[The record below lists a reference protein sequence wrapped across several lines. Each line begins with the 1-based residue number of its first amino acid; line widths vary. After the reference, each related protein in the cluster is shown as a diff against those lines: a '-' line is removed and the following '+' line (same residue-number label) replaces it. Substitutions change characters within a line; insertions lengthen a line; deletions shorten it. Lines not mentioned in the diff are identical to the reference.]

1 MIWNIFFNIIYYT
14 LTYGIFL
21 YSLLLS
27 ISFIFLGLFSIGET
41 KDYLHKNQFT
51 DYRLLASS
59 EHVPSVS
66 ILAPAYNEGKTI
78 VENVKSLLAIF
89 YTNLEI
95 IVIND
100 GSKDD
105 SLNKLIKE
113 YDLVLADIFVDSI
126 IPTKEIKGIYK
137 SRKKIYKKLIVIDKE
152 NGGKADALNAG
163 INISS
168 KKYFICIDVDSILE
182 QDALLKMVKPFMEQT
197 NKRVI
202 ATGGVIRVANS
213 CDVEQGKILKV
224 HLAKEYLPR
233 MQILEYIR
241 AFILGRMAWSRLNGL
256 LIISGAFGAFDKEIA
271 IAVGGYNTNTVGED
285 MELVVHM
292 RRYMEEQ
299 KLDYIIRYIPDPL
312 CWTEVPNNYAILERQ
327 RNRWFRGT
335 FQTLKIHRVMFFN
348 PKYRI
353 LGLVS
358 YPYWFIFELCAPI
371 IEFFGFFAF
380 ICFAVTG
387 YIDWS
392 FFFVFFFFIICFAYL
407 YSLFAI
413 LMEVYSFNQYKRR
426 VDIFRLLL
434 TALSEPFYFHPFIV
448 WSGIRG
454 LLKLII
460 KENNWGEMT
469 RQGFSKGPKKT
480 KPSIKLSLA
489 KISTNQPLRVPVKKR
504 EIDKSEWFFAAK
516 VLPVINKLF
525 SFISEILISYLPL
538 ALVFGILILVA
549 RSFEFVADYFKHGA
563 IASFPSV
570 LLIAISKDFLY
581 WITALVFLFPIYFI
595 VNLIHKK
602 TAQILFIILS
612 ISLLLLQVSLSQY
625 FLTTLVPLGSDLWGY
640 SLADIKQT
648 VGAAGGIPI
657 LLILTILFLI
667 LIAIDL
673 FVRLPK
679 KMHLN
684 EITIF
689 VFIFILGAVF
699 ITPTAK
705 SISKWMPGQEYANN
719 LSLNKS
725 FYFLNA
731 SIDHFL
737 PSTNETDIYADN
749 YLGGFK
755 KADLAEQKI
764 EDFSYVDEKNYPFLH
779 SIDST
784 KDVLSPFFNKT
795 NKAPNIVIIL
805 VEGLG
810 RAFTN
815 SGAYLGNFTPNVDSL
830 SLKSLYWE
838 NFLSE
843 GGRTFAALPSILSS
857 MTFAKNGFNELGENM
872 PKHFS
877 LINLLQKNGYHTSFY
892 YGGDSHFDNMNI
904 FLNKNGINAIN
915 DGSSFPAGVI
925 KMPESSSGFSWGF
938 GDKQLFDHYLNTNND
953 STKPSM
959 SLILTVST
967 HSPFKIN
974 DQDKYLK
981 RFEERMNELHFN
993 DALKNEYRNYSYQY
1007 ASILYTDEKIGEFIR
1022 SYQKRP
1028 DFKNTVFLI
1037 TGDHR
1042 MPEIPMSTK
1051 IDRYHVPLLIYSPL
1065 LKRTAKFSSISTHF
1079 DITPSLLAWLK
1090 HSYHMQ
1096 VPNMASWMGSGL
1108 DTSRS
1113 FRNTHA
1119 YPLMQTKTE
1128 IIDYIQG
1135 DWLIN
1140 SNILY
1145 HIGNKMELTQED
1157 NPTKANE
1164 LRANFDRYKSKN
1176 NMFINNL
1183 KILPDS
1189 LLMRY
1194 LPK

>member
-1 MIWNIFFNIIYYT
+1 
-14 LTYGIFL
+14 
-21 YSLLLS
+21 LS
-27 ISFIFLGLFSIGET
+27 ISFIFLGLYSIGET
-41 KDYLHKNQFT
+41 KDYLHKNKFT

-66 ILAPAYNEGKTI
+66 ILAPAYNEGKSI
-78 VENVKSLLAIF
+78 VENVRSLLAIF

-105 SLNKLIKE
+105 SLERLIKE
-113 YDLVLADIFVDSI
+113 YDLELSDIFVDAI

-168 KKYFICIDVDSILE
+168 KNYFICIDVDCILE

-213 CDVEQGKILKV
+213 CEVEQGKIIKV
-224 HLAKEYLPR
+224 RLAKDYLPR

-271 IAVGGYNTNTVGED
+271 IAAGGYNSNTVGED
-285 MELVVHM
+285 MELVVRM

-299 KLDYIIRYIPDPL
+299 RLDYVIRYIPDPL

-348 PKYRI
+348 PKYRV
-353 LGLVS
+353 LGMVS

-380 ICFAVTG
+380 ICFAITG

-454 LLKLII
+454 LVNLIVN
-460 KENNWGEMT
+460 ENGWGEMT
-469 RQGFSKGPKKT
+469 RQGFSKRARKAQSASSFALT
-480 KPSIKLSLA
+480 
-489 KISTNQPLRVPVKKR
+489 KISSTSPVKVPVKKK
-504 EIDKSEWFFAAK
+504 EVEKSEWVVADK
-516 VLPVINKLF
+516 ILPFLNKII
-525 SFISEILISYLPL
+525 SFISGAIISYLPL
-538 ALVFGILILVA
+538 ALVFGLLILGA
-549 RSFEFVADYFKHGA
+549 RFFEFIADYFKHGA
-563 IASFPSV
+563 IASLPSV
-570 LLIAISKDFLY
+570 LLIAISKDFLF
-581 WITALVFLFPIYFI
+581 WIWAIAVLLPVYLLVYLF
-595 VNLIHKK
+595 HKK
-602 TAQILFIILS
+602 TAQIFFIILS
-612 ISLLLLQVSLSQY
+612 IGLLLVQVSLSQY

-640 SLADIKQT
+640 SVADINQT
-648 VGAAGGIPI
+648 LGASGGVPTN
-657 LLILTILFLI
+657 LI
-667 LIAIDL
+667 IAISVLIILAIGL
-673 FVRLPK
+673 FIWLPK
-679 KMHLN
+679 KLKMN
-684 EITIF
+684 ETAVF

-699 ITPTAK
+699 ITPLAK
-705 SISKWMPGQEYANN
+705 SITKLMPGKEYANN

-725 FYFLNA
+725 YYFFNA
-731 SIDHFL
+731 SVSHFF
-737 PSTNETDIYADN
+737 PSPSETDIYADN
-749 YLGGFK
+749 YLGGFQK
-755 KADLAEQKI
+755 GVNSTDQKI
-764 EDFSYVDEKNYPFLH
+764 ETFTYVDEKNFPFLH

-784 KDVLSPFFNKT
+784 KDVLSPFFNVSA
-795 NKAPNIVIIL
+795 KAPNIVIIL

-815 SGAYLGNFTPNVDSL
+815 NGAYLGNFTPNVDSL
-830 SLKSLYWE
+830 ASKSLYWE

-857 MTFAKNGFNELGENM
+857 MTFAKNGFNELGDNM

-877 LINLLQKNGYHTSFY
+877 LLNLLQQNGYHTSFY
-892 YGGDSHFDNMNI
+892 YGGDAHFDNMNI
-904 FLNKNGINAIN
+904 FLNKNGIDAIK

-925 KMPESSSGFSWGF
+925 KMPLSASGFSWGY
-938 GDKQLFDHYLNTNND
+938 GDKQLFDHYLNTNTD
-953 STKPSM
+953 SSKPSM

-974 DQDKYLK
+974 DQEKYLQ

-993 DALKNEYRNYSYQY
+993 ETLKKEYRNYSYQY
-1007 ASILYTDEKIGEFIR
+1007 ASILYTDEKIGEFIKA
-1022 SYQKRP
+1022 YQKRA
-1028 DFKNTVFLI
+1028 DYNNTVFLI

-1042 MPEIPMSTK
+1042 MPEIPMSSK

-1065 LKRTAKFSSISTHF
+1065 LKRTAKFSSVSTHF

-1090 HSYHMQ
+1090 NSYHMQ
-1096 VPNMASWMGSGL
+1096 VPNMASWMGGGL
-1108 DTSRS
+1108 DTSRG

-1128 IIDYIQG
+1128 IIDYVQG
-1135 DWLIN
+1135 NWMIN

-1145 HIGNKMELTQED
+1145 RINDKMDLLPED
-1157 NPTKANE
+1157 DPAKANE
-1164 LRANFDRYKSKN
+1164 LKGNFDRYLLKN
-1176 NMFINNL
+1176 NQFISTL

-1189 LLMRY
+1189 LLLRY

>member
-1 MIWNIFFNIIYYT
+1 
-14 LTYGIFL
+14 
-21 YSLLLS
+21 LS
-27 ISFIFLGLFSIGET
+27 ISFIFLGLYSIGET
-41 KDYLHKNQFT
+41 KDYLHKNKFT

-66 ILAPAYNEGKTI
+66 ILAPAYNEGKSI
-78 VENVKSLLAIF
+78 VENVRSLLAIF

-105 SLNKLIKE
+105 SLERLIKE
-113 YDLVLADIFVDSI
+113 FDLELSDIFVDAI

-168 KKYFICIDVDSILE
+168 KNYFICIDVDCILE

-213 CDVEQGKILKV
+213 CEVEQGKIIKV
-224 HLAKEYLPR
+224 RLAKEYLPR

-271 IAVGGYNTNTVGED
+271 IAAGGYNSNTVGED
-285 MELVVHM
+285 MELVVRM

-299 KLDYIIRYIPDPL
+299 RLDYVIRYIPDPL

-348 PKYRI
+348 PKYRV
-353 LGLVS
+353 LGMVS

-380 ICFAVTG
+380 ICFAITG

-454 LLKLII
+454 LVNLIAN
-460 KENNWGEMT
+460 ENGWGEMT
-469 RQGFSKGPKKT
+469 RQGFSKRDRKT
-480 KPSIKLSLA
+480 QSRSSIALT
-489 KISTNQPLRVPVKKR
+489 KISSTSPAKVPIKKK
-504 EIDKSEWFFAAK
+504 EVDKAEWFFADK
-516 VLPVINKLF
+516 LLPFLNTII
-525 SFISEILISYLPL
+525 SFISGAIISYIPL
-538 ALVFGILILVA
+538 GLVFGLLILGA
-549 RSFEFVADYFKHGA
+549 RFFEFIADFFKHGA
-563 IASFPSV
+563 IASFPAV
-570 LLIAISKDFLY
+570 LLIAISKDFLF
-581 WITALVFLFPIYFI
+581 WIWAIAVLLPVYLLVYLF
-595 VNLIHKK
+595 HKK
-602 TAQILFIILS
+602 IAQIFFIILS
-612 ISLLLLQVSLSQY
+612 IGLLLVQVSLSQY

-640 SLADIKQT
+640 SVSDIKQT
-648 VGAAGGIPI
+648 LGAAGGVPTN
-657 LLILTILFLI
+657 LILAISVLI
-667 LIAIDL
+667 VLAIGL
-673 FVRLPK
+673 FVWLPK
-679 KMHLN
+679 KLKMN
-684 EITIF
+684 ETAVF

-699 ITPTAK
+699 ITPLAK
-705 SISKWMPGQEYANN
+705 SITKMMPGKEYANN

-725 FYFLNA
+725 YYFFNA
-731 SIDHFL
+731 SAAHFF
-737 PSTNETDIYADN
+737 PSPSETDIYADN
-749 YLGGFK
+749 YLGGF
-755 KADLAEQKI
+755 QKSANSTDQKM
-764 EDFSYVDEKNYPFLH
+764 ETFTYVDEKNFPFLH

-784 KDVLSPFFNKT
+784 KDVLSPFLNVSA
-795 NKAPNIVIIL
+795 KAPNIVIIL

-815 SGAYLGNFTPNVDSL
+815 NGAYLGNFTPNVDSL
-830 SLKSLYWE
+830 AAKSLYWE

-877 LINLLQKNGYHTSFY
+877 LLNLLQQNGYHTSFY
-892 YGGDSHFDNMNI
+892 YGGDAHFDNMNI
-904 FLNKNGINAIN
+904 FLNKNGIDAIK
-915 DGSSFPAGVI
+915 DGSSFPAGVV
-925 KMPESSSGFSWGF
+925 KMPQSASGFSWGY
-938 GDKQLFDHYLNTNND
+938 GDKQLFDHYLNTNTD
-953 STKPSM
+953 SSKPSM

-974 DQDKYLK
+974 DQEKYLQ

-993 DALKNEYRNYSYQY
+993 ETLKKEYRNYSYQY
-1007 ASILYTDEKIGEFIR
+1007 ASILYTDEKIGEFIKA
-1022 SYQKRP
+1022 YQKRA
-1028 DFKNTVFLI
+1028 DYNNTVFLI

-1042 MPEIPMSTK
+1042 MPEIPMSSK

-1065 LKRTAKFSSISTHF
+1065 LKRTAKFSSVSTHF

-1090 HSYHMQ
+1090 NSYHMQ
-1096 VPNMASWMGSGL
+1096 VPNMASWMGGGL
-1108 DTSRS
+1108 DTSRG

-1128 IIDYIQG
+1128 IIDYVQG
-1135 DWLIN
+1135 NWMIN

-1145 HIGNKMELTQED
+1145 RINDKMDLLPED
-1157 NPTKANE
+1157 DPAKANE
-1164 LRANFDRYKSKN
+1164 LKANFDRYLLKN
-1176 NMFINNL
+1176 NQFISTL

-1189 LLMRY
+1189 LLLRY

>member
-1 MIWNIFFNIIYYT
+1 MIWKLFFDILYYT

-27 ISFIFLGLFSIGET
+27 ISFIFLGLYSIGET

-78 VENVKSLLAIF
+78 VENVRSLLAIF

-105 SLNKLIKE
+105 SLAKLIKE
-113 YDLVLADIFVDSI
+113 FDLVRTDHFVDSSI
-126 IPTKEIKGIYK
+126 ATKEIKGIYK

-168 KKYFICIDVDSILE
+168 KSYFICIDVDCILE

-213 CDVEQGKILKV
+213 CEVEQGKIIKV
-224 HLAKEYLPR
+224 RLAKDYLPR

-271 IAVGGYNTNTVGED
+271 IAAGGYNSLTVGED
-285 MELVVHM
+285 MELVVRM

-299 KLDYIIRYIPDPL
+299 KLDYVIRYIPDPL

-335 FQTLKIHRVMFFN
+335 FQTLKIHRIMFFN
-348 PKYRI
+348 PRYRI
-353 LGLVS
+353 LGMVS

-380 ICFAVTG
+380 ICFAITG

-454 LLKLII
+454 LVNLIV
-460 KENNWGEMT
+460 KENAWGEMT
-469 RQGFSKGPKKT
+469 RQGFSKVTKKAQN
-480 KPSIKLSLA
+480 KSSLSFARRTQSSVA
-489 KISTNQPLRVPVKKR
+489 KAPNRKK
-504 EIDKSEWFFAAK
+504 EAEKSEWVFADK
-516 VLPVINKLF
+516 ILPVINKIF
-525 SFISEILISYLPL
+525 SFISDSIKSYLPL
-538 ALVFGILILVA
+538 ALVFGLLILGA
-549 RSFEFVADYFKHGA
+549 RFFEFMADYFKHGA

-570 LLIAISKDFLY
+570 FIIAISKDFLY
-581 WITALVFLFPIYFI
+581 WILAIIVLLPVFLF

-602 TAQILFIILS
+602 TAQIIFIILS
-612 ISLLLLQVSLSQY
+612 IALLLVQVSLSQY

-640 SLADIKQT
+640 STADIKQT
-648 VGAAGGIPI
+648 LGAAGGIPTALI
-657 LLILTILFLI
+657 FAVVVLLI
-667 LIAIDL
+667 IAIGL
-673 FVRLPK
+673 FVWLPK
-679 KMHLN
+679 KLKMN
-684 EITIF
+684 EITVF
-689 VFIFILGAVF
+689 VFVFILGAIF
-699 ITPTAK
+699 ITPIAR
-705 SISKWMPGQEYANN
+705 SINKWMPGQEYANN
-719 LSLNKS
+719 LTLNKS
-725 FYFLNA
+725 YYFFNA
-731 SIDHFL
+731 SYDHFL
-737 PSTNETDIYADN
+737 PATNEIDIYADS
-749 YLGGFK
+749 YLGGFQ
-755 KADLAEQKI
+755 KANSTEAKLEN
-764 EDFSYVDEKNYPFLH
+764 FTYVDEKNFPFLH

-784 KDVLSPFFNKT
+784 KDVLSPFFNKST
-795 NKAPNIVIIL
+795 KAPNIVIIL

-815 SGAYLGNFTPNVDSL
+815 SGAYLGNFTPSVDSL
-830 SLKSLYWE
+830 TGKSLYWE

-877 LINLLQKNGYHTSFY
+877 LLNLLQQNGYKTSFY
-892 YGGDSHFDNMNI
+892 YGGDAHFDNMNI
-904 FLNKNGINAIN
+904 FLTKNGINAIR
-915 DGSSFPAGVI
+915 DGATFPAGVA
-925 KMPESSSGFSWGF
+925 KMPQSASGFSWGY
-938 GDKQLFDHYLNTNND
+938 GDKQLFDHFLNTNTD
-953 STKPSM
+953 TTKPSM

-974 DQDKYLK
+974 DQEKYLK

-993 DALKNEYRNYSYQY
+993 ESLKNEYRNYSYQY

-1028 DFKNTVFLI
+1028 DYNNTVFLI

-1042 MPEIPMSTK
+1042 MPEIPMSSK

-1065 LKRTAKFSSISTHF
+1065 LKRTAKFSSVSTHF

-1090 HSYHMQ
+1090 NSYQMQ
-1096 VPNMASWMGSGL
+1096 VPDKASWMGGGL
-1108 DTSRS
+1108 DTSRG

-1128 IIDYIQG
+1128 IIDFIQG
-1135 DWLIN
+1135 NWMVN
-1140 SNILY
+1140 SNTLFRI
-1145 HIGNKMELTQED
+1145 NDKMELTQED
-1157 NPTKANE
+1157 NPAKANE
-1164 LRANFDRYKSKN
+1164 LKANFDRYKFKN
-1176 NMFINNL
+1176 NQFISNL

-1189 LLMRY
+1189 LLLRY
-1194 LPK
+1194 LR

>member
-1 MIWNIFFNIIYYT
+1 MIWKLFFDILYYT

-27 ISFIFLGLFSIGET
+27 ISFIFLGLYSIGET
-41 KDYLHKNQFT
+41 KDYLHKNKFT

-66 ILAPAYNEGKTI
+66 MLAPAYNEGKTI
-78 VENVKSLLAIF
+78 VENVRSLLAIF

-105 SLNKLIKE
+105 SLEKLIKE
-113 YDLVLADIFVDSI
+113 FDLVRTDHFVDYSI
-126 IPTKEIKGIYK
+126 TTKEIKGIYK

-168 KKYFICIDVDSILE
+168 KSYFICIDVDCILE

-213 CDVEQGKILKV
+213 CEVEQGKIIKV
-224 HLAKEYLPR
+224 RLAKDYLPR

-271 IAVGGYNTNTVGED
+271 IAAGGYNPQTVGED
-285 MELVVHM
+285 MELVVRM

-299 KLDYIIRYIPDPL
+299 KLDYVIRYIPDPL

-335 FQTLKIHRVMFFN
+335 FQTLKIHRIMFFN
-348 PKYRI
+348 PRYRI
-353 LGLVS
+353 LGMVS

-380 ICFAVTG
+380 ICFAITG

-454 LLKLII
+454 LVNLIV
-460 KENNWGEMT
+460 KENAWGEMT
-469 RQGFSKGPKKT
+469 RQGFSKGTKKSQN
-480 KPSIKLSLA
+480 KSSASLA
-489 KISTNQPLRVPVKKR
+489 RRSQNSLVKSPLRKR
-504 EIDKSEWFFAAK
+504 EADKSEWIFADK
-516 VLPVINKLF
+516 ILPVINKII
-525 SFISEILISYLPL
+525 SFISDSIRSYLPL
-538 ALVFGILILVA
+538 ALVFGLLILSA
-549 RSFEFVADYFKHGA
+549 RFFEFIADYFKHGA

-570 LLIAISKDFLY
+570 FLIAISKDFLY
-581 WITALVFLFPIYFI
+581 WIITIAVLLPVFMLVY
-595 VNLIHKK
+595 LIHKK
-602 TAQILFIILS
+602 TAQIIFIFLS
-612 ISLLLLQVSLSQY
+612 IALLLVQVSLSQY

-640 SLADIKQT
+640 STADIKQT
-648 VGAAGGIPI
+648 LGAAGGVPTALIFAVI
-657 LLILTILFLI
+657 VLLI
-667 LIAIDL
+667 IAIGL
-673 FVRLPK
+673 FVWLPK
-679 KMHLN
+679 KLKMN
-684 EITIF
+684 ETTVF
-689 VFIFILGAVF
+689 VFVFILGAIF
-699 ITPTAK
+699 ITPIAR
-705 SISKWMPGQEYANN
+705 SITKWMPGQEYANN
-719 LSLNKS
+719 LTLNKS
-725 FYFLNA
+725 YYFFNA

-737 PSTNETDIYADN
+737 PATNETDIYADS
-749 YLGGFK
+749 YQGGFQ
-755 KADLAEQKI
+755 KANSTEQKL
-764 EDFSYVDEKNYPFLH
+764 ESFSYVDEKNFPFLH
-779 SIDST
+779 NIDSA
-784 KDVLSPFFNKT
+784 KDVLSPFFNKST
-795 NKAPNIVIIL
+795 KAPNIVIIL

-815 SGAYLGNFTPNVDSL
+815 NGAYLGNFTPSVDSL
-830 SLKSLYWE
+830 ASKSLYWE

-857 MTFAKNGFNELGENM
+857 ITFAKNGFNELGENM

-877 LINLLQKNGYHTSFY
+877 LLNLLQQNGYKTSFY
-892 YGGDSHFDNMNI
+892 YGGDAHFDNMNI
-904 FLNKNGINAIN
+904 FLTKNGIYAIR
-915 DGSSFPAGVI
+915 DGATFPAGVA
-925 KMPESSSGFSWGF
+925 KMPQSASGFSWGY
-938 GDKQLFDHYLNTNND
+938 GDKQLFDHYLNTNTD
-953 STKPSM
+953 TSKPSM

-974 DQDKYLK
+974 DQEKYLQ
-981 RFEERMNELHFN
+981 RFEERMTELHFN
-993 DALKNEYRNYSYQY
+993 ESLKKEYRNYSYQY

-1028 DFKNTVFLI
+1028 DYNNTVFLI

-1042 MPEIPMSTK
+1042 MPEIPMSSK

-1065 LKRTAKFSSISTHF
+1065 LKRTAKFSSVSTHF

-1090 HSYHMQ
+1090 HSYQMQ
-1096 VPNMASWMGSGL
+1096 VPEMASWMGGGL
-1108 DTSRS
+1108 DTSRT

-1128 IIDYIQG
+1128 IIDFVQG
-1135 DWLIN
+1135 NWLVN
-1140 SNILY
+1140 SNTLFRI
-1145 HIGNKMELTQED
+1145 NEKMELTQED
-1157 NPTKANE
+1157 NPAKANE
-1164 LRANFDRYKSKN
+1164 LKANFDRYKFKN
-1176 NMFINNL
+1176 NQFISNL

-1189 LLMRY
+1189 LLLRY
-1194 LPK
+1194 LR